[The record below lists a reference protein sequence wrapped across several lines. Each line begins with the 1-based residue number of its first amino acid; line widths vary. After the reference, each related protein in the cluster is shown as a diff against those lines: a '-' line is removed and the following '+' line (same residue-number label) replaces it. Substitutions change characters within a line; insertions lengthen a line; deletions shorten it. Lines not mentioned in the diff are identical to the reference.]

1 MVKVDQD
8 LTAGSNPQTAVAI
21 RQESSSQEP
30 GVERS
35 QRMVS
40 QDPVSDPL
48 QSIDVVSGDDLT
60 IGSFGDGGNYLW
72 GALAWYNRKLLPS
85 QR

>member
-1 MVKVDQD
+1 
-8 LTAGSNPQTAVAI
+8 
-21 RQESSSQEP
+21 
-30 GVERS
+30 
-35 QRMVS
+35 MVS